1 MPRTTPGST
10 ADCMFTGLV
19 EATSEIVAV
28 EKKDFGARLH
38 LHPPAFAGEMQ
49 KGESIALDGCCLTL
63 NESTPSFTFD
73 LLQETLDRTNLG
85 KRNPGDRINLERAVR
100 ADQRMGGHF
109 VQGHID
115 ATTKVLTCRERG
127 EDFFWEF
134 AIPSGAAGLFVE
146 KGSIA
151 VNGVSLTVAT
161 LGTSS
166 FGVWLIPHTRLETN
180 LGDLGEGDWV
190 NLEYDVLAKHV
201 ARLLEMR
208 LPSR

>member
-1 MPRTTPGST
+1 
-10 ADCMFTGLV
+10 MFTGLV
-19 EATSEIVAV
+19 ETSSEIVAL
-28 EKKDFGARLH
+28 ERKNFGARLH
-38 LHPPAFAGEMQ
+38 LRRPAFAREME

-63 NESTPSFTFD
+63 NDSTPCFTFN

-85 KRNPGDRINLERAVR
+85 DRKPGDRINLERAVR

-115 ATTKVLTCRERG
+115 ATARVLTRRERG
-127 EDFFWEF
+127 EDLFLEF
-134 AIPSGAAGLFVE
+134 AIPAGAEGLFVE

-161 LGTSS
+161 LGPNS
-166 FGVWLIPHTRLETN
+166 FGVWLIPHTRMETN
-180 LGDLGEGDWV
+180 LGDLGEADRV
-190 NLEYDVLAKHV
+190 NLEYDILAKHV

-208 LPSR
+208 LPG